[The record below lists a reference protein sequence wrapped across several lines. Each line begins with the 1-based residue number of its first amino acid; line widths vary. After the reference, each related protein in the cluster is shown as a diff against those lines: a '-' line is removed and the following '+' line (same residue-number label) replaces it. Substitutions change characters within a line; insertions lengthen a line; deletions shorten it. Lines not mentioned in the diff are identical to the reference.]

1 MKSKFPRA
9 KRLEPIEIILD
20 AIARGDMK
28 TARQVAK
35 DEGIELDQKGGKVK
49 GKKMMMGSKVKP
61 KKKMMG
67 GGKVKPKPKA
77 KTKMMYGSKVKKRK

>member
-28 TARQVAK
+28 TATQVAK
-35 DEGIELDQKGGKVK
+35 EEG
-49 GKKMMMGSKVKP
+49 
-61 KKKMMG
+61 
-67 GGKVKPKPKA
+67 
-77 KTKMMYGSKVKKRK
+77 